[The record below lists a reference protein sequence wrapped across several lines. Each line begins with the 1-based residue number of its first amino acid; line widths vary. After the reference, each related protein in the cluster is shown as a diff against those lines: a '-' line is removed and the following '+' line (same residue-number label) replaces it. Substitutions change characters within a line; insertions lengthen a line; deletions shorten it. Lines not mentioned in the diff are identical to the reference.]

1 VRRHGHNMP
10 GEFSFPAE
18 DPFHLFSRITTWL
31 HAIWLRRT
39 YPFAAFG
46 RGTSVSYSC
55 EIRRPISRYVSLG
68 DDVYLAPDVWL
79 NIAAGSN
86 SAEPRI
92 ILGPGCK
99 IGRRS
104 TISSRNQII
113 LEADVLLAPSVL
125 IMDHN
130 HEFSNT
136 ALPIYAQGVTEGG
149 KITIGRN
156 CWLGYGAVVVCNHG
170 ELTLGR
176 NSVVGANAVVTQSF
190 PPFSVVAGNPAKL
203 IKTYDPLARKWIKV
217 RDQQPS
223 GVANDL
229 EVLESKCEESG
240 PLTLGGV
247 RRARHLG

>member
-1 VRRHGHNMP
+1 VDRHGFTP
-10 GEFSFPAE
+10 EESLTTAE
-18 DPFHLFSRITTWL
+18 DPLRLFLRIATWL
-31 HAIWLRRT
+31 NVFWLRTT

-46 RGTSVSYSC
+46 RQTSVSSSC
-55 EIRRPISRYVSLG
+55 DIRRATSRFVSLG
-68 DDVYLAPDVWL
+68 DDVYLAPEVWL
-79 NIAAGSN
+79 NVVSGS
-86 SAEPRI
+86 SGAELKI
-92 ILGPGCK
+92 VLGPGCK